1 MSWIQAL
8 QEWNKDKKWSIPK
21 KNTEQYFEVMKI
33 KNKMVDLGETKPQSK
48 SKPQKSK
55 KKSSKK
61 LYGFVE
67 MTLITEKQ
75 MKDFNDLVNQKN
87 SLKGA
92 GVLEDL
98 AGALKTLEPFK
109 SILEHP
115 ALKGSGLSLYGGS
128 LKGKFKKL
136 TNKDRKNIN
145 SMVKQNN
152 LSFGEVFQKNALDL
166 VQNPADGLKKIFNL
180 SQSLKKKADDVVFK
194 NLPRLA
200 KGDLTSLNRL
210 LQSKS
215 IGEFAAKELANKVD
229 TLADEFKKKMPSLAE
244 NFVLGSGHCKKFSKK
259 DIDNINKAV
268 EACECQTGAGL
279 EDIFGEIAKDPW
291 GSLKKLLNFQQKNM
305 PFKTLADTT
314 QIGNKKPQKLFKLP
328 WDDL

>member
-1 MSWIQAL
+1 MSWVLAL

-21 KNTEQYFEVMKI
+21 KGSAQYNEVMEL
-33 KNKMVDLGETKPQSK
+33 KNKMVDLGETKSK
-48 SKPQKSK
+48 SKPQKS

-87 SLKGA
+87 SLKGG
-92 GVLEDL
+92 GVLEDM
-98 AGALKTLEPFK
+98 ADALKKLAPFK
-109 SILEHP
+109 SILQNP
-115 ALKGSGLSLYGGS
+115 ALQGSGLSLYGGS

-152 LSFGEVFQKNALDL
+152 MSFGEVFQKNDL
-166 VQNPADGLKKIFNL
+166 NLIQNPADGLKKIFNL
-180 SQSLKKKADDVVFK
+180 SQSLKEKADKAVLK

-200 KGDLTSLNRL
+200 KGDMTSLNRL

-215 IGEFAAKELANKVD
+215 IGEFAAKELANKLD
-229 TLADEFKKKMPSLAE
+229 TLADEFKKKLPQLSE
-244 NFVLGSGHCKKFSKK
+244 NLVLGSGHCKKFSKK
-259 DIDNINKAV
+259 DINNINKAV
-268 EACECQTGAGL
+268 EACECQTGKGFL
-279 EDIFGEIAKDPW
+279 DDIFGKLAEDPW

-305 PFKTLADTT
+305 AFKTLADST
-314 QIGNKKPQKLFKLP
+314 QIGDKKPKKLYNLP
-328 WDDL
+328 WDDI

>member
-21 KNTEQYFEVMKI
+21 KGSAEYNEVMEI
-33 KNKMVDLGETKPQSK
+33 KNKMVDLGESK

-92 GVLEDL
+92 GVLEDM
-98 AGALKTLEPFK
+98 ADALKKLAPFK

-166 VQNPADGLKKIFNL
+166 IQNPADGLKKIFNL

-200 KGDLTSLNRL
+200 KGDMTSLNRL

-215 IGEFAAKELANKVD
+215 IGEFAAKELANKVN
-229 TLADEFKKKMPSLAE
+229 TLADEFKKKMPGLVE
-244 NFVLGSGHCKKFSKK
+244 NFVVGSGHCKKFSKK
-259 DIDNINKAV
+259 DIDNINKAA
-268 EACECQTGAGL
+268 EACECSQTGAGL
-279 EDIFGEIAKDPW
+279 DDIFAKFAEDPW
-291 GSLKKLLNFQQKNM
+291 GNIKKLLNFQQKNM
-305 PFKTLADTT
+305 PFKQLADTT
-314 QIGNKKPQKLFKLP
+314 QIGNKKPKRLFTLP
-328 WDDL
+328 WDNL

>member
-21 KNTEQYFEVMKI
+21 KGSAEYNEVMEI
-33 KNKMVDLGETKPQSK
+33 KNNMVDLGETKSK
-48 SKPQKSK
+48 SKPQKS

-92 GVLEDL
+92 GVLEDM
-98 AGALKTLEPFK
+98 ADALKKLAPFK

-180 SQSLKKKADDVVFK
+180 SKSLKEKADKAVFK

-229 TLADEFKKKMPSLAE
+229 TLADEFKKKVPGIAE
-244 NFVLGSGHCKKFSKK
+244 NFVFGSGNCKKFSKK
-259 DIDNINKAV
+259 DIDNINKAA
-268 EACECQTGAGL
+268 EACECSQTGAGL
-279 EDIFGEIAKDPW
+279 EDFFAKLAEDPL
-291 GSLKKLLNFQQKNM
+291 GNVKKLLNFQQKNM
-305 PFKTLADTT
+305 PFKQLADSTA
-314 QIGNKKPQKLFKLP
+314 IGGKKPKRLFTLP
-328 WDDL
+328 WDNL